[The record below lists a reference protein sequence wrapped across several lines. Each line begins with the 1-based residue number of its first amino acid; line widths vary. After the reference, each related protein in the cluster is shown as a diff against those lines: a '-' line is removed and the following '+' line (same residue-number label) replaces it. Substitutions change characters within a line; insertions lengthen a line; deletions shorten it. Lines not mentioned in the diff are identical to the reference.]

1 MKKDSS
7 YSFIVSISRDQYLNK
22 AQVLAAISNKEIGI
36 QLRKQHGVERKI
48 AFRNTTV
55 TPSQLLDLALDGYT
69 FCTLHSNFPNPSSHY
84 VTDDGCYYLSGK
96 ADKYFAGSYFIG
108 VDIDCTD
115 YATPQDFVS
124 KLSHQPTF
132 WYTSLSHMQYD
143 DEGNC
148 KGPRF
153 RLIYVFDDIIQDKY
167 YFRYCSHTIHSE
179 LEKETNEII
188 HDKCGLSSSQYFN
201 GTNRK
206 DASNIVD
213 YHLTNY
219 IYSLCDFDISN
230 IGYLYFLSHNCFYK
244 RPTPQQLADIAQRK
258 CILLSQDTK
267 IIINTDTQLV
277 SEWDKSIRFSNHT
290 DLISPA
296 LINDAVR
303 LSYDDFFCKYKH
315 LYQYVYRVELP
326 DWSVFCHKDL
336 GEIKYQRCGN
346 DYFELQW
353 PTARGQA
360 GQKVLLADHHH
371 RRSTLF
377 HRAWMRRI
385 IKPSIT
391 PDEMFFN
398 LIKDREMFIDNTDGN
413 VSVAVL
419 IDKVIQAFQYDTD
432 FYIQAYYDKYLETIY
447 KSRKKKIILHWS
459 SRNIIRSNSLIKE
472 LNWEVLD
479 VIYNPEES
487 VADNIDMLA
496 SEYGFKVSRS
506 ALYRY
511 CQNRGISGRSVR
523 IKYLRFLKLH
533 KGGMSLRQEQQ
544 YLQENGLS
552 LSLRTIEKYAK
563 EYQKEVEQMLPFSPV
578 PEIQGIP

>member
-96 ADKYFAGSYFIG
+96 ADKYFVGSYFIG
-108 VDIDCTD
+108 IDIDSTD

-124 KLSHQPTF
+124 RLSHQPTF

-167 YFRYCSHTIHSE
+167 FFRYCSHTIHSE

-188 HDKCGLSSSQYFN
+188 HDKCGLSASQYFN

-206 DASNIVD
+206 EASNIVD
-213 YHLTNY
+213 YNLTDY
-219 IYSLCDFDISN
+219 IYSLCDFN
-230 IGYLYFLSHNCFYK
+230 INNAGYLYFLNQNCYYK
-244 RPTPQQLADIAQRK
+244 HPLPQQIADIAQHK
-258 CILLSQDTK
+258 CILLSQDTNL
-267 IIINTDTQLV
+267 IINKNTQLV
-277 SEWDKSIRFSNHT
+277 SEWDKSIRSSNST
-290 DLISPA
+290 VIISLELIH
-296 LINDAVR
+296 DADR
-303 LSYDDFFCKYKH
+303 LSYDEFFGKYKH

-326 DWSVFCHKDL
+326 DWSVFCHNEL

-353 PTARGQA
+353 STACGQS
-360 GQKVLLADHHH
+360 GKKVLLADHHH
-371 RRSTLF
+371 RRNTLF

-385 IKPSIT
+385 IKPTIT

-398 LIKDREMFIDNTDGN
+398 LIKDRAMFVDNTDGA

-419 IDKVIQAFQYDTD
+419 AEKVTQAFQYDTD
-432 FYIQAYYDKYLETIY
+432 YYIHKFKDKYSET
-447 KSRKKKIILHWS
+447 KSKSQKKKIILHWS
-459 SRNIIRSNSLIKE
+459 SRK
-472 LNWEVLD
+472 
-479 VIYNPEES
+479 
-487 VADNIDMLA
+487 
-496 SEYGFKVSRS
+496 K
-506 ALYRY
+506 
-511 CQNRGISGRSVR
+511 
-523 IKYLRFLKLH
+523 
-533 KGGMSLRQEQQ
+533 
-544 YLQENGLS
+544 
-552 LSLRTIEKYAK
+552 
-563 EYQKEVEQMLPFSPV
+563 
-578 PEIQGIP
+578 